1 MSSIGKPALAIAAAL
16 VLAPAAPAVAQL
28 RFADPAAPLLPDLAQ
43 VGGPYVAPQ
52 MPQAVV
58 VQPRPFRFILGIGL
72 TGGGDKVATARY
84 AYDDESNVRAGELV
98 QLHGGIEWRVAR
110 LVTMQAV
117 AGYHFD
123 GADAYNGSVY
133 FSRYPIELLAHY
145 ALAPRWRIGGGLR
158 YTINPKLDGDGV
170 ARNINVKYDDGFGP
184 VIEAEFLA
192 TNWLGIKLRGAFERF
207 EARDGT
213 GTKSGDHVGLFV
225 NFYL

>member
-1 MSSIGKPALAIAAAL
+1 MNSIGKPSLAIAAAL
-16 VLAPAAPAVAQL
+16 VLAAAPPAAAQL
-28 RFADPAAPLLPDLAQ
+28 RFADPQPRLPDLAQ
-43 VGGPYVAPQ
+43 AGGPYMAPQ

-58 VQPRPFRFILGIGL
+58 VRPRPFRFIVGVGL

-84 AYDDESNVRAGELV
+84 YYDDDRNVRAG
-98 QLHGGIEWRVAR
+98 QLFQIHGGIEWRVAP

-117 AGYHFD
+117 AGYHVD
-123 GADAYNGSVY
+123 GADAYNGAVY
-133 FSRYPIELLAHY
+133 FSRYPVELLAHY

-184 VIEAEFLA
+184 VIEGEFLA

-213 GTKSGDHVGLFV
+213 GTKSGNHVGIFAS
-225 NFYL
+225 FYF